1 MVRETI
7 ENRKL
12 VKMYLDEGVM
22 FQPHQVAELG
32 SFGHEVQALE
42 SRTQRRVMKSSSET
56 TKAMEARNV

>member
-1 MVRETI
+1 M
-7 ENRKL
+7 
-12 VKMYLDEGVM
+12 KMYLDEGVT

-56 TKAMEARNV
+56 RKAMEARNV